1 MVDIT
6 LTQEQ
11 IDSLGL
17 SPDVINELATANP
30 LTRKSLMRKIISKF
44 KDSLVDEAR
53 LTDDPVKEK
62 NYKT

>member
-1 MVDIT
+1 MVT

-30 LTRKSLMRKIISKF
+30 LTKKKKI
-44 KDSLVDEAR
+44 AY
-53 LTDDPVKEK
+53 EK
-62 NYKT
+62 NNF

>member
-1 MVDIT
+1 MVT

-30 LTRKSLMRKIISKF
+30 LTKKRKSLI
-44 KDSLVDEAR
+44 
-53 LTDDPVKEK
+53 EK
-62 NYKT
+62 